1 VKNVS
6 ASKFIEY
13 FKDIRKVLEL
23 AEKPEGNEFR
33 NIFKIITIGFIVTG
47 ALSFGIVFL
56 ITMVLNMFGAGL
68 R

>member
-1 VKNVS
+1 MS
-6 ASKFIEY
+6 TSKFIEY

-23 AEKPEGNEFR
+23 AEKPEGNEFK
-33 NIFKIITIGFIVTG
+33 NIFKIITIGFVVTG

-56 ITMVLNMFGAGL
+56 ITMILNMFGAGL

>member
-1 VKNVS
+1 MS

>member
-1 VKNVS
+1 VS